1 VRAQIRASRNAG
13 VDEFILWDAAVT
25 YTADALDGTAKLPAL
40 ELTSAP
46 PKDAPMPVRLPELE
60 QQRSTEA
67 PGAVKRPL
75 SGLPPNEIGRIPVVM
90 HHQIRPDRVGE
101 YDQTP
106 KEFRA
111 ELELLWK
118 RGYAPIAVS
127 DLIDGRI
134 DIPAGTSPVVLTFD
148 DATTEQLALRP
159 DGTPKPDTAVG
170 ILLEFARTH
179 PGFEPAGT
187 FYVNREPFG
196 SADAGRRLLPW
207 LVEHGFELGNHTH
220 DHTPLRGLSATEV
233 QRELVRGAGV
243 IHAALPGYRIRSL
256 ALPMGSLPDDAR
268 LAVRGSWDGRGY
280 GPYGVLLVGAQPAA
294 SPYSTDFDP
303 GAIPRIRTSHAG
315 WKGEA
320 DFAFAYWMTELARN
334 PRTRYVSDG
343 DPDTIAVREDELARV
358 KPRFRSRVAP

>member
-1 VRAQIRASRNAG
+1 
-13 VDEFILWDAAVT
+13 
-25 YTADALDGTAKLPAL
+25 
-40 ELTSAP
+40 
-46 PKDAPMPVRLPELE
+46 
-60 QQRSTEA
+60 
-67 PGAVKRPL
+67 
-75 SGLPPNEIGRIPVVM
+75 
-90 HHQIRPDRVGE
+90 VGE

-111 ELELLWK
+111 ELELLWR
-118 RGYAPIAVS
+118 RGYVPIAVS

-148 DATTEQLALRP
+148 DATKEQLALRP
-159 DGTPKPDTAVG
+159 DGTPKPHTAVG

-179 PGFEPAGT
+179 PGFDPAGT

-196 SADAGRRLLPW
+196 SAEAGRRLLPW

-243 IHAALPGYRIRSL
+243 IDAALPGYRIRSF
-256 ALPMGSLPDDAR
+256 ALPMGSMPTDER
-268 LAVRGSWDGRGY
+268 LAVQGSWDGRGY
-280 GPYGVLLVGAQPAA
+280 GPYGVLLVGANPAS
-294 SPYSTDFDP
+294 SPYSIDFDP

-315 WKGEA
+315 WQGEP
-320 DFAFAYWMTELARN
+320 DFGFSYWMTELARN
-334 PRTRYVSDG
+334 PRTRYVADG
-343 DPDTIAVREDELARV
+343 DPNTIAVREDELDRM